1 MKNKIIKTVYIMIL
15 ILCTFST
22 YTIYAGDINV
32 DDWKPNVSNTENTQI
47 TTIAGKILGVI
58 QIFGTITSVIT
69 LIILGIKYMCGSIEE
84 KAQYRKSMAPYFIGC
99 ILIFATVNIAS
110 FIYGIA
116 TNIIVD

>member
-1 MKNKIIKTVYIMIL
+1 MKSKIIKTIYIMIL

-22 YTIYAGDINV
+22 YTIYAGDIDV
-32 DDWKPNVSNTENTQI
+32 EYWKPSVNNTENEKI

-58 QIFGTITSVIT
+58 QVCGTIISVIT

-84 KAQYRKSMAPYFIGC
+84 KVQYRKSMVPYFIGC